1 MADSWDESWDEEEK
15 LSQEE
20 LVTYGSI
27 LSEYFA
33 SDRYH
38 RFEYERFLG
47 KGIDGVTY
55 LIKYKPQDTTNRVR
69 SQSPK
74 DQAGGIDLVLLSK
87 PPASASASNR
97 LTPGLPR
104 QRLRGNGWNDDN
116 RNTRIVLKI
125 DMPAVAKFF
134 HDDDEEDEEE
144 EEEEENRCENEKN
157 YLQLLQNC
165 QHIVDLVQFPH
176 DPLARTTSSLRAHLL
191 SESNWFFEEYLE
203 NGTLTNFIERWLET
217 CRTRRLPSTR
227 LPNTLLWSIF
237 LCLVKA
243 VVAMAWPFQLRHDTP
258 ESCLLERP
266 ISNIQHNDIH
276 DGNLMFGNETHQECH
291 TRMPILKLIDFAA
304 AETLE
309 GDQTKKVGD
318 EGPDPEGV
326 SENIFAIGKTMAI
339 LVLPEQ
345 SRVLEQIIPERD
357 RDAMS
362 FVPFKMNQIASV
374 GVELIP
380 PNSCP
385 GIDQDLKGLI
395 IACLAREASDRPEI
409 LQLHTFV
416 QRAARERDSTFYQ
429 NINNQY
435 NEMQRQR
442 GEVPRNLY
450 DIQSEG
456 VPYTRQIIDLLFTP
470 PAGSA

>member
-47 KGIDGVTY
+47 KGMDGVTY
-55 LIKYKPQDTTNRVR
+55 LIKYKPQDTNNRVR

-87 PPASASASNR
+87 PPASAAASNR

-104 QRLRGNGWNDDN
+104 QRLRGTGWNDDN

-134 HDDDEEDEEE
+134 HDDDEEDEDE

-203 NGTLTNFIERWLET
+203 SGTLTNFIERW
-217 CRTRRLPSTR
+217 
-227 LPNTLLWSIF
+227 
-237 LCLVKA
+237 
-243 VVAMAWPFQLRHDTP
+243 
-258 ESCLLERP
+258 
-266 ISNIQHNDIH
+266 
-276 DGNLMFGNETHQECH
+276 
-291 TRMPILKLIDFAA
+291 
-304 AETLE
+304 
-309 GDQTKKVGD
+309 
-318 EGPDPEGV
+318 PDPEGV

-345 SRVLEQIIPERD
+345 SRALEQIIPERD

-470 PAGSA
+470 PAGNA

>member
-1 MADSWDESWDEEEK
+1 MAESWDESWDEEEK
-15 LSQEE
+15 LSEEE

-27 LSEYFA
+27 LSGYFA

-38 RFEYERFLG
+38 QFEYERFLG
-47 KGIDGVTY
+47 KGMDGVTY
-55 LIKYKPQDTTNRVR
+55 LIRYKTQDTNNRVR

-74 DQAGGIDLVLLSK
+74 DQGGGIDLVLLSK

-97 LTPGLPR
+97 LNPSLSK
-104 QRLRGNGWNDDN
+104 QRSRGTGWNDDN
-116 RNTRIVLKI
+116 RNRRIVLKI
-125 DMPAVAKFF
+125 DMPAVARFF
-134 HDDDEEDEEE
+134 HDEDDEDEE
-144 EEEEENRCENEKN
+144 EEEEENRCENERN
-157 YLQLLQNC
+157 YLQKVERSQ
-165 QHIVDLVQFPH
+165 I
-176 DPLARTTSSLRAHLL
+176 SSSGGWKRAELGACPQL
-191 SESNWFFEEYLE
+191 GYL
-203 NGTLTNFIERWLET
+203 TLCFGAYF
-217 CRTRRLPSTR
+217 SA
-227 LPNTLLWSIF
+227 
-237 LCLVKA
+237 A
-243 VVAMAWPFQLRHDTP
+243 VVAMAWPLQLRHDTP
-258 ESCLLERP
+258 ESCLLEKP

-276 DGNLMFGNETHQECH
+276 DGNH
-291 TRMPILKLIDFAA
+291 FAA

-318 EGPDPEGV
+318 DGPDPIGV
-326 SENIFAIGKTMAI
+326 SENIFSIGKTMAI

-345 SRVLEQIIPERD
+345 SRALEQIIPERD

-395 IACLAREASDRPEI
+395 IACLARAVSDRPGI

-416 QRAARERDSTFYQ
+416 QQAARERDSTYYQ
-429 NINNQY
+429 SMNNRY
-435 NEMQRQR
+435 TEIQRQR

-450 DIQSEG
+450 DIQSET

-470 PAGSA
+470 PAGNA